1 MFYKRFVFGG
11 IEPETEECLAREGRP
26 GREAK
31 TAAAHENRP
40 GGRAKAPACEDRSE
54 GLAEGA
60 VYVRAADLYD
70 SALGYGFVTE
80 KNRRE
85 QDLLRVPELNAAFDA
100 AYWYQD
106 QDLTMVEED
115 RLGCFLDSC
124 GEIARLEDRKS
135 VV

>member
-26 GREAK
+26 SGEAK

-40 GGRAKAPACEDRSE
+40 GGGAKAPACEDRPE

-85 QDLLRVPELNAAFDA
+85 QELITLPQQNAAFDTA
-100 AYWYQD
+100 
-106 QDLTMVEED
+106 
-115 RLGCFLDSC
+115 
-124 GEIARLEDRKS
+124 
-135 VV
+135 